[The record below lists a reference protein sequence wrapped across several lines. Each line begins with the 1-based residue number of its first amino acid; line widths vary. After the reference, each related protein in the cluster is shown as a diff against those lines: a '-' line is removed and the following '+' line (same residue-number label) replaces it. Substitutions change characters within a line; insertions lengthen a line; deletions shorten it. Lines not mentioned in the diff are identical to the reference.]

1 MLKKLL
7 GRYVLL
13 ASVVINIASC
23 SDAVKITT
31 PGFVKAEGGQFLR
44 DGKPYRFMGANY
56 WQGMNLGSPSAGGD
70 RARMKRELDQMQSAG
85 ITNLRVLALSEGP
98 DGSPYRILPAVQDSP
113 AVLKEELL
121 QGLDYLLDE
130 MGKRQM
136 TAVIVLNNF
145 WQWSGGMGQY
155 VRWNSPDSIPYP
167 PPHSNG
173 DWDRFQKYVARFYT
187 IPAAVEQ
194 SHEGIRKLLN
204 RVNSVNGRAYRDDPA
219 IMAWQLCNEPRGI
232 DQVEAFHR
240 WIDSTS
246 GLIKALDPNHLVSI
260 GSEGYTSS
268 PEHAGTDFR
277 RMHSGKNI
285 DYTTAHI
292 WIQNW
297 SWYDPQKHDSTYP
310 AAEQKMVEYLQRH
323 ARESAELGKPFVL
336 EEFGIM
342 KDEGNFDPAATNVH
356 RDQYYQSVFN
366 NILRLVQEGQASGV
380 NFWAWGG
387 EGRPR
392 VPGTMWQKGDQ
403 LTGDPPHEPQ
413 GWYSVY
419 NTDSSTQRLVRE
431 YADRLSRFGEK

>member
-1 MLKKLL
+1 MRNLRMGICLL
-7 GRYVLL
+7 TTSLIIIV
-13 ASVVINIASC
+13 ASC
-23 SDAVKITT
+23 SDAVKTTT

-44 DGKPYRFMGANY
+44 DGKPYLYMGANY
-56 WQGMNLGSPSAGGD
+56 WQGMNLGSPGEGGD
-70 RARMKRELDQMQSAG
+70 RDRLKRELDQMQSIG
-85 ITNLRVLALSEGP
+85 ITNLRILALSEGP

-113 AVLKEELL
+113 TVLKEELL

-130 MGKRQM
+130 MGKRNM

-155 VRWNSPDSIPYP
+155 VKWNSTDSIPYP

-194 SHEGIRKLLN
+194 SHAGIRSLLT
-204 RVNSVNGRAYRDDPA
+204 RVNAINRRAYREDPT

-240 WIDSTS
+240 WIDTTS
-246 GLIKALDPNHLVSI
+246 ALIKSLDPNHLVSI
-260 GSEGYTSS
+260 GSEGYTPS
-268 PEHAGTDFR
+268 PEYAGTDFK
-277 RMHSGKNI
+277 RMHTGKNI

-310 AAEQKMVEYLQRH
+310 VAAQKMAEYLDRH
-323 ARESAELGKPFVL
+323 ASESKQLGKPFVL

-342 KDEGNFDPAATNVH
+342 KDAGSFDPGATNTH
-356 RDQYYQSVFN
+356 RDQYYKDVFA
-366 NILRLVQEGQASGV
+366 NILRLSQSGQASGV

-392 VPGTMWQKGDQ
+392 VPGTMWQKGDPF
-403 LTGDPPHEPQ
+403 TGDPPHEPQ

-419 NTDSSTQRLVRE
+419 NTDSSTHRLIRE
-431 YADRLSRFGEK
+431 FADQLTPKAGN